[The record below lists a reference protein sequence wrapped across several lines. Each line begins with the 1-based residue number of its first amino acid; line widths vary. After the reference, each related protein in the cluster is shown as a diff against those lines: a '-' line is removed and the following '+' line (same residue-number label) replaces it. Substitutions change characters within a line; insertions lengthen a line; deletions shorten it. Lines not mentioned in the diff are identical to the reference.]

1 MALHVSISEERLA
14 ELQSA
19 TRQDPDLC
27 MLADENHPIRLAGTQ
42 ERGASKPAD
51 VFSIQ
56 RKVVYTERADL
67 KKRKKR
73 TVIPAIGKTRESIMQ
88 ALHKSHTALQGC
100 LRRAREVVY
109 WPGLHTDLERFLSQ
123 CEPCQTFK
131 KRTKPKNH
139 Q

>member
-1 MALHVSISEERLA
+1 MASHVSISEERLA

-42 ERGASKPAD
+42 ERGASKPAA

-56 RKVVYTERADL
+56 RRVVYTERADL
-67 KKRKKR
+67 QNKKNSHSGDRKDKREYYASSPQEPHGTAGKFAKSTGSRLLARSPHRLGEVSVTVR
-73 TVIPAIGKTRESIMQ
+73 TVSDI
-88 ALHKSHTALQGC
+88 
-100 LRRAREVVY
+100 
-109 WPGLHTDLERFLSQ
+109 
-123 CEPCQTFK
+123 K